1 MCIVPFVTR
10 KRERPMI
17 GKPLLALAAMLALA
31 SMPAFAETSPPKK
44 DTAPA
49 AKSPAPAPA
58 PAATK
63 SAPVTQ
69 KVNLNTATAAELD
82 ALPQIGPAR
91 AKAIIEGRAK
101 GKYKNW
107 DDFVARKVIPSNAET
122 AIKDKVSF

>member
-1 MCIVPFVTR
+1 
-10 KRERPMI
+10 MI

-31 SMPAFAETSPPKK
+31 SMPALAETNQPKK
-44 DTAPA
+44 DAAPA
-49 AKSPAPAPA
+49 TKSPA

-63 SAPVTQ
+63 SEPAVTQ

-91 AKAIIEGRAK
+91 AKAIVEGRAK
-101 GKYKNW
+101 GKYKDWN
-107 DDFVARKVIPSNAET
+107 DFVARKVIPTNAEA

>member
-1 MCIVPFVTR
+1 MT
-10 KRERPMI
+10 

-31 SMPAFAETSPPKK
+31 SAPAVAESAKK

-49 AKSPAPAPA
+49 ATKSTPA
-58 PAATK
+58 PAAGTK
-63 SAPVTQ
+63 SAPAVTA

-122 AIKDKVSF
+122 AIKDKVGF